1 MGEIEKIEQKLKSK
15 ANKEDMDIPRSEIP
29 VNSTEVLDILWHN
42 ASVSQDNPVEYKSK
56 DHVYTVEFGYAEVKM
71 PDGKIG
77 VFTEIPGMSQ
87 RKDVISMTFNVS
99 GLADNRGTELQFFK
113 NNITLTPEREY
124 RHILDFQ
131 WAVLNRGNI

>member
-1 MGEIEKIEQKLKSK
+1 MGEIEKIEQKLKGE

-29 VNSTEVLDILWHN
+29 VNSTEVLDVLWHN
-42 ASVSQDNPVEYKSK
+42 ASVNLDNPVDYKSK
-56 DHVYTVEFGYAEVKM
+56 DQVYRVTFGYAEVKM
-71 PDGKIG
+71 PDGKVG

-99 GLADNRGTELQFFK
+99 GLADNRGTEMQFFK
-113 NNITLTPEREY
+113 NNITVTPEREY